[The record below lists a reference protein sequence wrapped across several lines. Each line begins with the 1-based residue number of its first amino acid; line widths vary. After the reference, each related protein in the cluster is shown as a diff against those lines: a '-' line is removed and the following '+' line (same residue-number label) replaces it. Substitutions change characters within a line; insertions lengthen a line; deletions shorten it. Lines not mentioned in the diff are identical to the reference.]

1 MTYAELDAALE
12 DILQEIPFADLCQRL
27 GLVLDARA
35 SVWPVHSPG
44 WETWH
49 TRANAL
55 HKLAAKAGKGEF
67 S

>member
-1 MTYAELDAALE
+1 MTYAELDAALAK
-12 DILQEIPFADLCQRL
+12 ILDEIPFADLCLRL
-27 GLVLDARA
+27 GLLLDARA
-35 SVWPVHSPG
+35 SVWPLPSPG

-55 HKLAAKAGKGEF
+55 HTLARKAGKGEF